1 MPVPAKDAA
10 MIDFTGQVAIV
21 TGGSG
26 GIGQAIVR
34 GLARHGAHVIVG
46 YHHNEAAAADLVAT
60 AQALGRE
67 VMTLAVDVR
76 EVDSGN
82 ALVTAAI
89 ERWGRV
95 DILINAAGIA
105 SYGFVSEMSSERWR
119 QTIQTNLSGVYH
131 TCRAVLRPMMQ
142 QRYGRIINLA
152 GLYGV
157 SGFPGQADFAAAAGG
172 IIGMTRALARE
183 AAPWQITVN
192 AVAPGMIETDLV
204 QAIPKPIQEWGA
216 NIIALRRLG
225 KPEEVAAAV
234 LFLASPA
241 ASYITGQTLAVDGGW
256 TMA

>member
-1 MPVPAKDAA
+1 

-34 GLARHGAHVIVG
+34 GLARYGARVLVG
-46 YHHNEAAAADLVAT
+46 YHHDEAAAASIVAV
-60 AQALGRE
+60 AQSFGSEAAAL
-67 VMTLAVDVR
+67 AIDVR
-76 EVDSGN
+76 EVDSGT
-82 ALVTAAI
+82 ALVNAAL
-89 ERWGRV
+89 ERWGQL
-95 DILINAAGIA
+95 DILINSAGIA
-105 SYGFVSEMSSERWR
+105 DYGPLSEMSSERWR

-152 GLYGV
+152 ALYGS

-172 IIGMTRALARE
+172 IIGLTRALARE

-204 QAIPKPIQEWGA
+204 QAIPAEIQAWSA

>member
-1 MPVPAKDAA
+1 
-10 MIDFTGQVAIV
+10 MIDFSGQVAIV

-34 GLARHGAHVIVG
+34 GLARYGARVLVG
-46 YHHNEAAAADLVAT
+46 YYHNEHAAIDTVAAVQNSGGD
-60 AQALGRE
+60 AQAL
-67 VMTLAVDVR
+67 AIDVR

-82 ALVTAAI
+82 ALVAAAI

-95 DILINAAGIA
+95 DILINSAGIA
-105 SYGFVSEMSSERWR
+105 NYGPFGEISSERWR

-131 TCRAVLRPMMQ
+131 TCRAVLRPMIQ
-142 QRYGRIINLA
+142 QRYGRIINIA
-152 GLYGV
+152 ALYGI

-172 IIGMTRALARE
+172 IIGLTRSLARE

-192 AVAPGMIETDLV
+192 AVAPGMIETELINV
-204 QAIPKPIQEWGA
+204 IPPSIQQWSTG
-216 NIIALRRLG
+216 IIALRRLG

-234 LFLASPA
+234 LFLASPV
-241 ASYITGQTLAVDGGW
+241 ASYITGQTLMVDGGW

>member
-1 MPVPAKDAA
+1 

-34 GLARHGAHVIVG
+34 GLARHGARVLVG
-46 YHHNEAAAADLVAT
+46 YHHDEAAAASIVAV
-60 AQALGRE
+60 AQSFGSEAAAL
-67 VMTLAVDVR
+67 AIDVR
-76 EVDSGN
+76 EVDSGPTLVN
-82 ALVTAAI
+82 AAL
-89 ERWGRV
+89 ERWGQL
-95 DILINAAGIA
+95 DILINSAGIA
-105 SYGFVSEMSSERWR
+105 DYGPLSEMSSERWR

-131 TCRAVLRPMMQ
+131 TCRAALRPMMQ

-152 GLYGV
+152 ALYGS

-172 IIGMTRALARE
+172 IIGLTRALARE

-204 QAIPKPIQEWGA
+204 QAIPAEIQAWSA